1 MNRVY
6 PSAKDHLWAGE
17 IDITSDD
24 LRVQLVDDTA
34 VFDDDDE
41 VLGDLG
47 AVTVGSAVSI
57 GAVVSSG
64 GELGDASP
72 VTITDAPGATDVGAF
87 VIYVESGSALTRYL
101 IAWVDTASDSSPV
114 GFTTDGDDV
123 IVNLADPFIRL

>member
-24 LRVQLVDDTA
+24 LRLQLVDDTA
-34 VFDDDDE
+34 VFNDDDE

-47 AVTVGSAVSI
+47 AVTVGTAVSL
-57 GAVVSSG
+57 GAISSIG
-64 GELGDASP
+64 GELGDAEP
-72 VTITDAPGATDVGAF
+72 VTITDAPGASDVGAF

-101 IAWVDTASDSSPV
+101 LAWVDTAPDSSPIA
-114 GFTTDGDDV
+114 FETNGDDV
-123 IVNLADPFIRL
+123 PITLADPFIRL